1 MRTREHTAQH
11 SISIGNSGFIRGL
24 MRSPGR
30 TVAFILILASSVAM
44 TAESVRSLYNKGLK
58 AEARQDYEAA
68 YNYYKTA
75 YEKRPEDLRY
85 KVPYERTRF
94 LAAAA
99 MIKRGQKLRDEGNL
113 EEALNILM
121 KAAAI

>member
-1 MRTREHTAQH
+1 MRCIIQSFQQVTVKNAAGEHTAQH
-11 SISIGNSGFIRGL
+11 GVGHSGFIRGL

-30 TVAFILILASSVAM
+30 TVALILILASSVAM

-85 KVPYERTRF
+85 KVPYERTR
-94 LAAAA
+94 
-99 MIKRGQKLRDEGNL
+99 
-113 EEALNILM
+113 
-121 KAAAI
+121 